1 MQQLVA
7 PVQRWVGRLL
17 LTRLPPK
24 KIDIAKISSMPAK
37 LTLPFRRDGLDPV
50 AELGRRRAT
59 EPVSKL
65 MNVFGYTVWVA
76 TSQEAVRAVLSD
88 AAGFSNDLRPMVGGE
103 GDPVSQQIG
112 GLGMTDPP
120 EHTRLRRILT
130 PEFTKRRLARLEPRI
145 AEIVDQQL
153 DELEKAGPVA
163 DLVQTFAFPIPF
175 LVICELLGLPS
186 EDRELFSQLGPARF
200 DVSKGGAGAFGAM
213 SQSRE
218 LLLDAVAK
226 QRANPGEG
234 LIGQIIRDLGN
245 EIDDVELAGL
255 ADGVFLG
262 GYETSV
268 SMLSMGALVLLRD
281 PSAMALLRSDDAA
294 VDRVVEELLRYLTVV
309 QVAFPRFA
317 RHDMVVAGTKLRAG
331 DIVLCSL
338 SGANRDTVFGPD
350 AERFD
355 PRRPPGPHVAFGH
368 GFHRCVG
375 AELGRMELRAAFQ
388 ALARRFPDMELAVDP
403 AELTFRELSI
413 VYGID
418 SLPVRVPQRG

>member
-17 LTRLPPK
+17 LKRLPPK
-24 KIDIAKISSMPAK
+24 QIDIATISSMPAK
-37 LTLPFRRDGLDPV
+37 LTLPFLRDELDPV
-50 AELGRRRAT
+50 PEIGHRRAT
-59 EPVSKL
+59 APVSKL

-76 TSQEAVRAVLSD
+76 TSHEAVRAILSD
-88 AAGFSNDLRPMVGGE
+88 PTGFSNDLRPMVGHE

-145 AEIVDQQL
+145 VEIVDQQL
-153 DELEKAGPVA
+153 DELEQAGPVA
-163 DLVQTFAFPIPF
+163 DLVETFAFPIPF

-226 QRANPGEG
+226 QRASPGEG
-234 LIGQIIRDLGN
+234 LIGQIIRDLGD

-281 PSAMALLRSDDAA
+281 PSAMALLRSDDTA

-317 RHDMVVAGTKLRAG
+317 RHDIVVAGTKLRAG

-338 SGANRDTVFGPD
+338 SGANRDTIFGPD
-350 AERFD
+350 PERFD
-355 PRRPPGPHVAFGH
+355 PHRPTGAHVAFGH

-375 AELGRMELRAAFQ
+375 AELGRMELRAAFR

-403 AELTFRELSI
+403 CELTFRELSI

-418 SLPVRVPQRG
+418 SLPVRVPRRG